1 ARVEVPLTPAAGSGA
16 TAFARRLR
24 VTPNAL
30 VQGAWSLLLA
40 HHSST
45 RDVVFGATVSGRP
58 AELPGAEEILGLFIN
73 TLPVRV
79 DTSPALR
86 VGEWLAAIQRDAA
99 EAGRHEYVA
108 LRDIATEL
116 PPGTAPF
123 DTLLVFENYPVD
135 PEGAARH
142 GVRLLEPEAVEATNY
157 PLTLIAGTAAGDTP
171 GSTGLSLTLA
181 YDPELFDA
189 TTAGRLA
196 ADLARL
202 VEEVCADPDRT
213 LGEVPALSAD
223 EAREAL

>member
-1 ARVEVPLTPAAGSGA
+1 GARPPPRPAPLATGARSPPGVVVPHPPAAGGAA

-86 VGEWLAAIQRDAA
+86 VGEWLTAIQRDAA

-123 DTLLVFENYPVD
+123 DTLLV
-135 PEGAARH
+135 
-142 GVRLLEPEAVEATNY
+142 
-157 PLTLIAGTAAGDTP
+157 
-171 GSTGLSLTLA
+171 
-181 YDPELFDA
+181 
-189 TTAGRLA
+189 
-196 ADLARL
+196 
-202 VEEVCADPDRT
+202 
-213 LGEVPALSAD
+213 
-223 EAREAL
+223 